1 MSGSYNLAR
10 EAHRRIIGMIFEGA
24 LKSGDALQEA
34 ALGEVLGM
42 SRTPVR
48 EAIKR
53 IESEGLAAA
62 EGRFTRVRSLTAAE
76 IEEIFF
82 LRLELEPFTARSAVR
97 LPPAQV
103 DAMEARIRKLMA
115 AGPEIDDLHW
125 QTDDDF
131 HALLAQEAGNRTIA
145 STVEALRRRTC
156 VFDHTQVP
164 DRFLKG
170 CAEHLVILDA
180 VRSGDADAVE
190 TAMRRHL
197 ENARDAVLGRLRELP
212 GQPQDTTAKTK

>member
-1 MSGSYNLAR
+1 MSGTHSLAR
-10 EAHRRIIGMIFEGA
+10 EAHHRIIGMIFEGV

-34 ALGEVLGM
+34 VLGEVLGM

-53 IESEGLAAA
+53 IESEGLAVS
-62 EGRFTRVRSLTAAE
+62 EGRFTRVRSLTASE

-82 LRLELEPFTARSAVR
+82 LRLELECFAARSAVR

-103 DAMEARIRKLMA
+103 DAMEARIKALMA
-115 AGPEIDDLHW
+115 AGPEIDNVHW
-125 QTDDDF
+125 QTDNDF
-131 HALLAQEAGNRTIA
+131 HKMLVQEAGNRTIA
-145 STVEALRRRTC
+145 STAEALRRRTC

-170 CAEHLVILDA
+170 CGEHLVILYA
-180 VRSGDADAVE
+180 VRSGNAGAVE
-190 TAMRRHL
+190 AALRNHI
-197 ENARDAVLGRLRELP
+197 ENARDAVLNRLRQLP
-212 GQPQDTTAKTK
+212 SQSLNPEY

>member
-1 MSGSYNLAR
+1 MSGTHNLAR
-10 EAHRRIIGMIFEGA
+10 EAHQRIIGMIFEGV

-53 IESEGLAAA
+53 IESEGLAVT
-62 EGRFTRVRSLTAAE
+62 EGRFTRVRSPTASE
-76 IEEIFF
+76 VEEIFF
-82 LRLELEPFTARSAVR
+82 LRLELECFAARSAVR
-97 LPPAQV
+97 LSPAQV
-103 DAMEARIRKLMA
+103 NAMEARIRGLVA
-115 AGPEIDDLHW
+115 AGPEIDDVHW
-125 QTDDDF
+125 QTDNEF
-131 HALLAQEAGNRTIA
+131 HNMLAQEAGNRTVA
-145 STVEALRRRTC
+145 STIEALHRRTC

-170 CAEHLVILDA
+170 CGEHLVILDA

-190 TAMRRHL
+190 AALRNHI
-197 ENARDAVLGRLRELP
+197 ENARDAVLERLRQLP
-212 GQPQDTTAKTK
+212 SQS